1 MVGQHRGRRLPVAP
15 RDANHA
21 GVGIAA
27 RQFNLR
33 DDMRPLRLQALDD
46 RRLVGD
52 AGAFHHLVGRE
63 DTLLRVPAFF
73 PLDAM
78 RVEHSLVLGLYR
90 AAVRDKHLEA
100 LRLGKDGCTRAALAC
115 TQYYNLTHI
124 FVSLKSFLHLSGKL
138 AEAVNGFPHPCKML
152 ETVVNGI
159 LQPCKRLKPP

>member
-1 MVGQHRGRRLPVAP
+1 MVVVFPVAP

-100 LRLGKDGCTRAALAC
+100 LRLGKDGCTPRR
-115 TQYYNLTHI
+115 
-124 FVSLKSFLHLSGKL
+124 SRLH
-138 AEAVNGFPHPCKML
+138 P
-152 ETVVNGI
+152 I
-159 LQPCKRLKPP
+159 LQSYSYFCVFKILSSLIRQAGGGRKWLSAPVQNA